1 MSSKICAKCGKA
13 NSPEM
18 SFCSNC
24 GTPLGSSAPNTSKY
38 TEDPPP
44 TVFMGQSPP
53 KPSDSPF
60 GQSGGSGQSNKP
72 NNPFDSPNTP
82 NTPFGQPQQQS
93 NNPFGQTPPPN
104 NPFGQGQQNTPP
116 FTPNVQTPQFT
127 PTPAS
132 PPQPPKK
139 SNKGLIFG
147 VVGCLGLLV
156 ISVIG
161 IGIVGFAFSDDLFGK
176 KNNYPTPTPN
186 LGNSSSPITKNSPK
200 GSTTPFDNKNSSP
213 TTDDSDSSALLLS
226 ILESRKEVGKYTQT
240 DAKTVTVSD
249 YFPKGN
255 GAAQATYSGGGKY
268 VFLTVA
274 KFDTNEDAKQNFND
288 QVSGVKSNG
297 GKVTYQNTASDG
309 TISAIYEK
317 GGYYFAEY
325 CNTNNYCNRIHSNN
339 RDALRDFFKSYADVK

>member
-1 MSSKICAKCGKA
+1 M
-13 NSPEM
+13 N
-18 SFCSNC
+18 FCSDC
-24 GTPLGSSAPNTSKY
+24 GNPLGAPAVNTNKY

-44 TVFMGQSPP
+44 TVFIGQSPP

-82 NTPFGQPQQQS
+82 NSPFGQPPQS
-93 NNPFGQTPPPN
+93 S

-116 FTPNVQTPQFT
+116 FTPNVQTPQFS
-127 PTPAS
+127 PNPAS

-156 ISVIG
+156 LSVIG
-161 IGIVGFAFSDDLFGK
+161 IAIVSFAFSDDLFGK
-176 KNNYPTPTPN
+176 KNNYPSPTPN
-186 LGNSSSPITKNSPK
+186 LGNSSTPTIKGSPK
-200 GSTTPFDNKNSSP
+200 GSTTPFDNKNTAP
-213 TTDDSDSSALLLS
+213 PTDDSDSSALLLS
-226 ILESRKEVGKYTQT
+226 ILESRKEVGKYSQT
-240 DAKTVTVSD
+240 DAKTVPVKD
-249 YFPKGN
+249 YFPKGI

-274 KFDTNEDAKQNFND
+274 KFDTMEDEKANFDD
-288 QVSGVKSNG
+288 QIRGIKANG

-339 RDALRDFFKSYADVK
+339 RDALRAFFQSYAGDK